1 MYCDNCGTK
10 LTGDENYCF
19 NCGKKVNN
27 VNNSDVGKANI
38 STVDNS
44 NNLNTG
50 TKTASIVLGIISLV
64 GIFLVIFS
72 PISLILSLVG
82 LILSIKAN
90 KVTSNVAGI
99 VINAIG
105 LFLSLI
111 ITSIIVFIL
120 YLVVNMGNNIDLSKM
135 PWNEYISEYEERF

>member
-90 KVTSNVAGI
+90 KVTNNVAGI

>member
-10 LTGDENYCF
+10 LTGNEKYCF

-27 VNNSDVGKANI
+27 VSNSNI
-38 STVDNS
+38 DNTNMSSVDNS
-44 NNLNTG
+44 DNLNTG

-90 KVTSNVAGI
+90 KVTNNVAGI

-105 LFLSLI
+105 LFLSLV
-111 ITSIIVFIL
+111 ITSIIVFLI
-120 YLVVNMGNNIDLSKM
+120 YLVVNMGSNIDLSKI

>member
-1 MYCDNCGTK
+1 MYCDNCGTR
-10 LTGDENYCF
+10 LTGNENYCF
-19 NCGKKVNN
+19 NCGKMVNKVSNSN
-27 VNNSDVGKANI
+27 VDKVNI
-38 STVDNS
+38 STVNNS

-64 GIFLVIFS
+64 GILLFIFS
-72 PISLILSLVG
+72 PISLILSLIG
-82 LILSIKAN
+82 LILGIKAN
-90 KVTSNVAGI
+90 RVSDNVAGI

-111 ITSIIVFIL
+111 ITSIIIFLI
-120 YLVVNMGNNIDLSKM
+120 YIAVNMGNNIDLSKI

>member
-90 KVTSNVAGI
+90 KVTSNVA
-99 VINAIG
+99 
-105 LFLSLI
+105 
-111 ITSIIVFIL
+111 
-120 YLVVNMGNNIDLSKM
+120 
-135 PWNEYISEYEERF
+135 